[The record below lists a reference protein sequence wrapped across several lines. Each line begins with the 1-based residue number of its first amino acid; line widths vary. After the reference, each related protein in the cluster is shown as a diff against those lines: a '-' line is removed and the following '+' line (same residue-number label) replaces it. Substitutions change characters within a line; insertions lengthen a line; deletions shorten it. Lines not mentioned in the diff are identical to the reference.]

1 MSRTEEENRT
11 TRAGITVAPTDYVE
25 EYNKAWIEEKDRL
38 FKEFRGK
45 RKDKVR
51 WIKNKYYK
59 KAEVPQMYEGVVVGE
74 QELDEKFKT
83 EPECYGKVEISHD
96 EREILRVHPKY
107 TIYKEID
114 EIECEAEVEKALTK
128 VRWER
133 MKRNNQETNETET
146 STDTSRSTTNTN
158 ANRNTTQHEAENEQG
173 AGTTTNG
180 TRRDTYDIEKKSFDF
195 TVMRG
200 TELPFNAYSHPPAP
214 LENEDEIE
222 LQCMKRDL
230 MKVMKEYK
238 ANNGEIE
245 MSNLTDSQQKGLK
258 SLRSK
263 QKKNEIV
270 IFQTDKSG
278 KMAVDT
284 PTNYAKAAEPHIE
297 KDTVITR
304 SEFDKIEEL
313 TNAHTVCWL
322 RMMKA
327 GEKSNDSHRIKSSM
341 LTHNSDPPT
350 LYVYRKDHKECPD
363 RELGPPV
370 RPVCDVSDS
379 YGHKLSHFLCKI
391 LKEVDDEQET
401 TCDSTEDMI
410 AAIEKANA
418 EHNDNERKVVGSM
431 DVKALYPS
439 LDIGFT
445 TEVVCE
451 EFFNSEVEVENVDYA
466 EMGLYLKLNRSD
478 EYIRNSKLEEVCPKR
493 KYRNGK
499 PKITR
504 NGVTV
509 DKEKRWNIWY
519 EPEREPNDVEKR
531 VMLKE
536 SLKIALETLMTNHTY
551 KFDEV
556 IRKQKEGGAIG
567 SDLTGEMA
575 RIFMCW
581 WDRKIIEKMN
591 QLGIKVLLYKRY
603 VDDINMIIEYLE
615 GSLEYEGGR
624 IVEKERTEESG
635 GEKKDQMMF
644 KIVKDIGNEIHQSIQ
659 LTTDTPSENTDGK
672 VPILDLKCWVG
683 EGRDGKIRILYEH
696 YMKSMASRLLVH
708 RQSAMS
714 IQSKR
719 TILTQQCLRVMLNC
733 SEHVDERIRNDHLS
747 YFMARM
753 QSSGYDHEFRL
764 EVLKSAKRAYS
775 KMKEKES

>member
-1 MSRTEEENRT
+1 
-11 TRAGITVAPTDYVE
+11 
-25 EYNKAWIEEKDRL
+25 
-38 FKEFRGK
+38 
-45 RKDKVR
+45 
-51 WIKNKYYK
+51 
-59 KAEVPQMYEGVVVGE
+59 
-74 QELDEKFKT
+74 
-83 EPECYGKVEISHD
+83 
-96 EREILRVHPKY
+96 
-107 TIYKEID
+107 
-114 EIECEAEVEKALTK
+114 
-128 VRWER
+128 
-133 MKRNNQETNETET
+133 
-146 STDTSRSTTNTN
+146 
-158 ANRNTTQHEAENEQG
+158 
-173 AGTTTNG
+173 
-180 TRRDTYDIEKKSFDF
+180 
-195 TVMRG
+195 
-200 TELPFNAYSHPPAP
+200 
-214 LENEDEIE
+214 
-222 LQCMKRDL
+222 
-230 MKVMKEYK
+230 
-238 ANNGEIE
+238 
-245 MSNLTDSQQKGLK
+245 
-258 SLRSK
+258 
-263 QKKNEIV
+263 
-270 IFQTDKSG
+270 
-278 KMAVDT
+278 
-284 PTNYAKAAEPHIE
+284 
-297 KDTVITR
+297 
-304 SEFDKIEEL
+304 
-313 TNAHTVCWL
+313 
-322 RMMKA
+322 
-327 GEKSNDSHRIKSSM
+327 
-341 LTHNSDPPT
+341 
-350 LYVYRKDHKECPD
+350 
-363 RELGPPV
+363 
-370 RPVCDVSDS
+370 
-379 YGHKLSHFLCKI
+379 
-391 LKEVDDEQET
+391 
-401 TCDSTEDMI
+401 
-410 AAIEKANA
+410 
-418 EHNDNERKVVGSM
+418 M

-445 TEVVCE
+445 TEIVCE

-493 KYRNGK
+493 KYRNGR

-714 IQSKR
+714 IQSK
-719 TILTQQCLRVMLNC
+719 
-733 SEHVDERIRNDHLS
+733 
-747 YFMARM
+747 
-753 QSSGYDHEFRL
+753 
-764 EVLKSAKRAYS
+764 
-775 KMKEKES
+775 